1 MDNLKIFTEAK
12 NISDLSRRLFNSS
25 STKYRELAKK
35 ELLKYGIIYE
45 EWKKEKKEQQKKFC
59 VNCGKELGK
68 WQTKF
73 CSSSCSAT
81 YNNLQRNTKKRY
93 CIKCGKQ
100 LEMGQTKYCSTECRY
115 EQEYTEYIEKWKN
128 GTINGITG
136 ADGISKCIRKYLFIK
151 HNNKCEK
158 CGWGE
163 VNPHTGKIP
172 LQVHHIDGDCTNN
185 KEENLQL
192 LCPNCHSLTENY
204 GHSGAHRSKRLDKRL
219 KHIQEKLKEE

>member
-1 MDNLKIFTEAK
+1 MDKLTIFAEAK
-12 NISDLSRRLFNSS
+12 NISDLSRKLYNND

-35 ELLKYGIIYE
+35 ELLKYGIEYDK
-45 EWKKEKKEQQKKFC
+45 WKQEKKEQRKKLC

-81 YNNLQRNTKKRY
+81 YNNLHRNRKKRY
-93 CIKCGKQ
+93 CIECGNELKD
-100 LEMGQTKYCSTECRY
+100 GQTKFCSKDCQHTHKHKWF
-115 EQEYTEYIEKWKN
+115 IEKWKN
-128 GTINGITG
+128 GELNGVTG
-136 ADGISKCIRKYLFIK
+136 KDGLSKIIRCYLFEK
-151 HNNKCEK
+151 NKNKCEK

-185 KEENLQL
+185 REENLQL